1 MTTTKKKWFIQTQHT
16 PNQILFSKKMLSRAA
31 WTAAD
36 DGVDGKCASWAR
48 RHWTNCIHDT
58 MDRCKTPDGHCSRCL
73 WLVESTNEEKQAY
86 LHICIQFSFVMIYF
100 CKRKTCVVRMRRTAK
115 NHTRLQP
122 FYRQW
127 EIFIA
132 GAYIFCYLF
141 ILVHSRIEA
150 I

>member
-1 MTTTKKKWFIQTQHT
+1 
-16 PNQILFSKKMLSRAA
+16 
-31 WTAAD
+31 
-36 DGVDGKCASWAR
+36 
-48 RHWTNCIHDT
+48 

-122 FYRQW
+122 FYREYMRNIHRRGNTFFVTYSFLYTHGLRRFRIHVQ
-127 EIFIA
+127 EA
-132 GAYIFCYLF
+132 AYSSIWANLRHFVVALKTNPVLMVLYLF
-141 ILVHSRIEA
+141 VSFK
-150 I
+150 